1 MNNSEQITVSLEVA
15 KRLKEAGWEDEE
27 TQFWWVFPEKKWSGD
42 EDQKWQC
49 VYDGACNN
57 AMDNNAGY
65 TRPNEPL
72 TYSLIQIEGG
82 NEYSND
88 IKILEKYAAPTAEE
102 ILRELPSSI
111 QVYRTRAREN
121 GWTCAYAVQGILLK
135 GKSGADVTA
144 NMWLHLKANNLLPP
158 III

>member
-15 KRLKEAGWEDEE
+15 KKLKAEGWPHKNHYFYYDTSKELADHEE
-27 TQFWWVFPEKKWSGD
+27 VLIIIPEPS
-42 EDQKWQC
+42 E
-49 VYDGACNN
+49 Y
-57 AMDNNAGY
+57 Y
-65 TRPNEPL
+65 
-72 TYSLIQIEGG
+72 GG
-82 NEYSND
+82 
-88 IKILEKYAAPTAEE
+88 LAAPTVEE
-102 ILRELPSSI
+102 ILKVLPSSI